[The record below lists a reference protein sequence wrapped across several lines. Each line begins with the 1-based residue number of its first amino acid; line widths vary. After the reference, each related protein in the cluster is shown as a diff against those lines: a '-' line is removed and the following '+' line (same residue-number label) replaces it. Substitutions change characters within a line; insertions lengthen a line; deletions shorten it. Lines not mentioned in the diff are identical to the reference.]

1 MPQPS
6 QELADM
12 DTKGLKGADSTLI
25 TEINKY
31 SQGIIYSNN
40 VYKLEVL
47 AMYGIFESQPT

>member
-1 MPQPS
+1 
-6 QELADM
+6 M